1 MENQIMTTL
10 KDSTQIYAPRGFAS
24 DNNAGIH
31 PEILESITRANAGHV
46 HGYGDDP
53 YTSRATAQFK
63 KHFGDDA
70 EIFLMFNGTGAN
82 VAALSAMVK
91 PWSAIICAQSAHI
104 NMDESSA
111 PERFIGCRLTDVP
124 TPDGKLTVDLIR
136 QNLRGIGDVHH
147 VQAAVIAITQPTEFG
162 TLYSLSEIKAITAF
176 AHDHGMMVFLDGAR
190 ISNAAASLELPF
202 AAFTREAG
210 IDAMSFGGTKIGLM
224 LGEAV
229 VLFKPELAQD
239 FGFIRKQAMQ
249 LSSKMRFLACQFET
263 LLEDDLW
270 LRNAKQANAMA
281 QRLARALEGIPE
293 VQITQ
298 KVQANAVFATMARD
312 VIEALRETYFFYD
325 WNETINEVRLMASFD
340 TTQADVEGLV
350 SRLKSILESRADK

>member
-1 MENQIMTTL
+1 VTSDETHT
-10 KDSTQIYAPRGFAS
+10 SRGFAS

-53 YTSRATAQFK
+53 YTQRATAQFK
-63 KHFGDDA
+63 KHFGNDA
-70 EIFLMFNGTGAN
+70 EIFFMFNGTGAN

-91 PWSAIICAQSAHI
+91 PWSAVFCAQSAHI

-111 PERFIGCRLTDVP
+111 PERFIGCRLTDIP
-124 TPDGKLTVDLIR
+124 TPDGKLTVELIR

-162 TLYSLSEIKAITAF
+162 TVYSLPEIKAITTF
-176 AHDHGMMVFLDGAR
+176 AHERGLMVFLDGAR

-202 AAFTREAG
+202 AAFTRDAG

-229 VLFKPELAQD
+229 VFFRPELARD

-249 LSSKMRFLACQFET
+249 LHSKMRFLACQFET
-263 LLEDDLW
+263 LLEGDLW
-270 LRNAKQANAMA
+270 SRNAERANAMA
-281 QRLARALEGIPE
+281 RALARALESIPE

-298 KVQANAVFATMARD
+298 RVQANAVFATMPRD

-325 WNETINEVRLMASFD
+325 WNEAIDEVRLMTAFD
-340 TTQADVEGLV
+340 TTIGDVEGLV
-350 SRLKSILESRADK
+350 AQLESILEARAKT